1 MNTGIRNMVV
11 VGIVAA
17 LLFLASC
24 KKNGNNDGIGFT
36 AMTEQNEHNSKTH
49 LDGYNI
55 LWTAYDQ
62 IKVATKEAPT
72 TSYTFELT
80 SGENKSNGTF
90 YTGEPHPSPDF
101 FDESGHDYIAV
112 YPATSTINS
121 ASEVAFALPSTQT
134 RSATQYFDEGL
145 NPMVAVSS
153 NRTLQFKNVCGV
165 LGFQLTGCE
174 HLASLRLTAKDAT
187 NLWGTYT
194 VTYNGSG
201 TPTGSV
207 TEGSN
212 ALTLICNV
220 DLSTTPQWFY
230 FLLPPV
236 TMSSGFTLEAFDDE
250 GALLYKHDGPAVTIE
265 RSKIR
270 KANNSAYAKIGAI
283 HAAFTI
289 DASGGMAFFSK
300 GNLQYTK
307 STNVWSFMENQFDV
321 VETDGMNVGVDYT
334 SQGIVGLFG
343 WGTSGYHN
351 DQDAYNIYYE
361 PYSTNDAALDPHAT
375 YATHPN
381 WYGYGPST
389 NMPSPNLVGSS
400 ANYDW
405 GVYNAISNG
414 GNASIQWRTLTID
427 EWDYVLND
435 RAASTVAETS
445 NARYV
450 KATVNGVSGVILFPD
465 SYTHPATVTAPT
477 SIGVPTAA
485 YSTNVYSTVDWSA
498 MEAVGA
504 VFLPAAGYRQGT
516 TIGSS
521 AGTQGY
527 YWSTTYGTSDSQ
539 SKSMMFFFSGSDMT
553 EATPSARCNGFSVR
567 LVYKLP

>member
-49 LDGYNI
+49 LDGYNV

-207 TEGSN
+207 TGGSN

-220 DLSTTPQWFY
+220 DLSTTPKWFY

-289 DASGGMAFFSK
+289 DASGGMVYFSK

-321 VETDGMNVGVDYT
+321 VETDGMNVGDDYT
-334 SQGIVGLFG
+334 SQDIVSLFC
-343 WGTSGYHN
+343 WGTSGYHDSGDVGN
-351 DQDAYNIYYE
+351 TFYH
-361 PYSTNDAALDPHAT
+361 PYSTHKDAISNVN
-375 YATHPN
+375 N

-405 GVYNAISNG
+405 GVNNAISNG
-414 GNASIQWRTLTID
+414 GNASGQWRTLTIE
-427 EWDYVLND
+427 EWDYVLNT
-435 RAASTVAETS
+435 RTASTVNETV

-450 KATVNGVSGVILFPD
+450 KATVNDVTGVILFPD

-477 SIGVPTAA
+477 NIGDPSAVFSVNNYTIA
-485 YSTNVYSTVDWSA
+485 DWSA

-504 VFLPAAGYRQGT
+504 VFLPAAGFRQGT
-516 TIGSS
+516 PVGASV
-521 AGTQGY
+521 GTQGY
-527 YWSTTYGTSDSQ
+527 YWSTTCHDRSLSRMLFFEGSQ
-539 SKSMMFFFSGSDMT
+539 VLV
-553 EATPSARCNGFSVR
+553 ATPSARCNGFSVR